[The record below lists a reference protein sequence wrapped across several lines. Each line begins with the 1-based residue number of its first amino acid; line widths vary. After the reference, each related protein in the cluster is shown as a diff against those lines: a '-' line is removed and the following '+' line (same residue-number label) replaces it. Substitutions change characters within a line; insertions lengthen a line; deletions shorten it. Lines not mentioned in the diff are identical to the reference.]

1 MRSRAEF
8 AFAQTRLQARHGER
22 LTDADWRALESA
34 QSPDRYLEQARAT
47 SLRRFVAR
55 IGAGMDSHAIERALR
70 AEARAY
76 VDEVAA
82 WAPVRWRPA
91 VAWLRHAPDAP
102 LIDGLRRG
110 ASLQSWMRADAALA
124 PVVGDDG
131 VSRTTTDRMDE
142 WRRLWPKDA
151 AHCATLARLA
161 ETVSIELARA
171 AQENARPELA
181 RLFIRAIR
189 AHPATPAALVAHI
202 GLTFL
207 DLERLRGGM
216 TRRALFA
223 SDDGSAAA

>member
-1 MRSRAEF
+1 MVC
-8 AFAQTRLQARHGER
+8 
-22 LTDADWRALESA
+22 ESPA
-34 QSPDRYLEQARAT
+34 GQEMAT
-47 SLRRFVAR
+47 SR
-55 IGAGMDSHAIERALR
+55 ISDS
-70 AEARAY
+70 
-76 VDEVAA
+76 V
-82 WAPVRWRPA
+82 PVPKDISQA
-91 VAWLRHAPDAP
+91 CNVPPPGGGTVSPDAP

-151 AHCATLARLA
+151 AHCATLALLA